1 MMHAPPP
8 AEYERMTDVVRRAA
22 VNLIREE
29 TEAIQARRA
38 QLAAD
43 RAAAATVTA
52 ATASGVLAQARELV
66 PAIVELHGDTPDLQT
81 ARRRALD
88 ADARAYVDYRRH
100 ARTGQELAA

>member
-29 TEAIQARRA
+29 TAAIQARRA
-38 QLAAD
+38 QLAAAQ
-43 RAAAATVTA
+43 AAAATVTA

-66 PAIVELHGDTPDLQT
+66 PAIVELHGDTPDLQA
-81 ARRRALD
+81 ARLRALD
-88 ADARAYVDYRRH
+88 ADARAYTDYRR
-100 ARTGQELAA
+100 RTAA